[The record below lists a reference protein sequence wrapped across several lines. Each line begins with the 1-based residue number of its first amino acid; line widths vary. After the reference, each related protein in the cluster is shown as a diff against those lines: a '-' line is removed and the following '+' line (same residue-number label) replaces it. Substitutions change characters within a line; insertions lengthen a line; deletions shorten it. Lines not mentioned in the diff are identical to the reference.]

1 MNDWKAQLAEIYK
14 SYSTQQKNKKG
25 EDNKFDKEKNFKG
38 KSGFNDTGIPLTP
51 KAANK
56 QRRGRSS
63 YRYPN
68 HLKRI
73 NERRQK
79 EARDRWN
86 IKDVPAAPS
95 PQRAEQT
102 LFPSHVSRSPVS
114 WTTPIPREK
123 EYIYYDVNGYNE
135 PKPEQVTYVFDKPK
149 TEPAYKA
156 KVTADGKFKNKLE
169 ESIYNHPNYKKQ
181 KF

>member
-1 MNDWKAQLAEIYK
+1 MTDWKDQLKELAVTLRK
-14 SYSTQQKNKKG
+14 QQKDKKG
-25 EDNKFDKEKNFKG
+25 VDNKFDKEQNFKG

-51 KAANK
+51 KAVTK
-56 QRRGRSS
+56 QRRSRSS
-63 YRYPN
+63 YRYPM
-68 HLKRI
+68 HLQRI

-79 EARDRWN
+79 EAKDRWN

-95 PQRAEQT
+95 SQPAEQT
-102 LFPSHVSRSPVS
+102 WIPSPVRRDTS
-114 WTTPIPREK
+114 WSTPVK
-123 EYIYYDVNGYNE
+123 QQTVFYDSNGYSE
-135 PKPEQVTYVFDKPK
+135 PAPELITYVFDKPK

-169 ESIYNHPNYKKQ
+169 EAIYNHPNYKKQ

>member
-95 PQRAEQT
+95 PQPADQT
-102 LFPSHVSRSPVS
+102 WIPSPVRRDTS
-114 WTTPIPREK
+114 WATPVK
-123 EYIYYDVNGYNE
+123 QQTVFYDSNGYSE
-135 PKPEQVTYVFDKPK
+135 PKPQPITYVFDKPK